1 MADSPTDPTEF
12 FDQLTN
18 ELLMLRVQAQRRYRP
33 LSLEVLNQ
41 RPGTERWSVGQCFEH
56 LNIVGGYYLPEIGAR
71 LRQAQAAGSQPV
83 SSIKHGYFGQR
94 KVLAAKSLAE
104 EDRGLTH
111 KLYAPT
117 GMRLTRT
124 VIEAFSRQLDEL
136 LRLML
141 LARQVNANNIRIPDP
156 MFQLL
161 RPAPD
166 RYAWSTSWLTS
177 SGTCGRP
184 KPCWRAW
191 TTKKRSKVPP
201 LATEARRDAP
211 GGFLRS
217 VSFEHGRWGGVCNK
231 LPCSIIQVFGMEQP
245 HPLAPEKML
254 AAHFSKERD
263 YLLIVVSRILN
274 QV

>member
-56 LNIVGGYYLPEIGAR
+56 LNIMGGYYLPEIGAR

-83 SSIKHGYFGQR
+83 TTIKHGYFGKR
-94 KVLAAKSLAE
+94 KVQAAESLSE
-104 EDRGLTH
+104 EEKQITH

-141 LARQVNANNIRIPDP
+141 LARQVNANAIRIPDP
-156 MFQLL
+156 MFKLM
-161 RPAPD
+161 RP
-166 RYAWSTSWLTS
+166 RLTD
-177 SGTCGRP
+177 T
-184 KPCWRAW
+184 
-191 TTKKRSKVPP
+191 
-201 LATEARRDAP
+201 LE
-211 GGFLRS
+211 
-217 VSFEHGRWGGVCNK
+217 
-231 LPCSIIQVFGMEQP
+231 
-245 HPLAPEKML
+245 
-254 AAHFSKERD
+254 
-263 YLLIVVSRILN
+263 YLLAHIKRHVRQAEAVLAGLDEKKPAE
-274 QV
+274 